1 LQGGQIGNRKE
12 MSDFKKLKRGTLRTV
27 TLGFMVVAGQ
37 FRVHRHLGS
46 FSTGQ
51 LPEKLQARKNFGW
64 AEV

>member
-1 LQGGQIGNRKE
+1 